1 MGKILV
7 PVRGTRADDEAI
19 KLACTLAKRTG
30 GEVGVLYVIEVK
42 RSLPL
47 DAEIDEEIQKGE
59 MALSQAAMLAAKEGY
74 ELETEL
80 LQAREAGPAIVD
92 EAHERDAELIVMGLD
107 YKKIFGEYSLGDTAP
122 YVLRNAPCRVWLCR
136 EAMTVE
142 NHH

>member
-19 KLACTLAKRTG
+19 KLACTLAKRTDSQ
-30 GEVGVLYVIEVK
+30 VSALYVIEVK

-47 DAEIDEEIQKGE
+47 DAEVDEDILKGE
-59 MALSQAAMLAAKEGY
+59 QALSQAERLAAELDC

-92 EAHERDAELIVMGLD
+92 EALEREADLIVMGLD
-107 YKKIFGEYSLGDTAP
+107 YKKTFGEYSLGNTAP

-136 EAMTVE
+136 EAMTTE

>member
-1 MGKILV
+1 M

>member
-19 KLACTLAKRTG
+19 KLACTLAKRTTSQ
-30 GEVGVLYVIEVK
+30 VSALYVIEVS

-47 DAEIDEEIQKGE
+47 DAEVDEDMLKGE
-59 MALSQAAMLAAKEGY
+59 QALSQAERLAAELDC

-92 EAHERDAELIVMGLD
+92 EALERDAELIVMGLD
-107 YKKIFGEYSLGDTAP
+107 YKKTFGEYSLGNTAP

-136 EAMTVE
+136 EPMPAE
-142 NHH
+142 NHR